1 MLGVLIYVVKIN
13 PISTEEGLGGGG
25 GAERMNVTTGVYF
38 CQEL

>member
-13 PISTEEGLGGGG
+13 PISTEEGLGGW